1 MADTKNYGIAGVGA
15 NIELG
20 KRGNTIESNS
30 GNVIL
35 KTTAGALATIAGANG
50 TATSHFVTKAQLDAK
65 AADSADGFQISLGDV
80 TQHGD
85 GSYSGG
91 AIPLTDST
99 KISSAIDTL
108 NETLG
113 LLVPTAPGE
122 FPNGET
128 LSFSSTGNSPYLAG
142 GTVPNNTSGGSLPA
156 SAGASVTRVTDTT
169 PNSNQIDNFKSD
181 AGTLTA
187 MINNSAAGAVTFDGS
202 DKNGTVSSLRVSG
215 YQDFPAD
222 TPGFYTASDA
232 QVRVASALNAGWNR
246 IQMTKSDTSDTNEA
260 YFVVDD
266 MTSSP
271 SLASGD
277 VTSMSAGS
285 SAKSSGIE
293 HFATGGT
300 VTIGNMTMTNLAGE
314 TYRNGDPI
322 TITAEDGVVSSQSYS
337 YSDVGVSTPIARQT
351 TSAQSLSAM
360 TVNVNGTNR
369 HTLGTLTATGTN
381 VNGSGTLGQFGT
393 PNKTI
398 LLKAG
403 TARSSDID
411 EQNISIPS
419 GSTGGNRVYL
429 GSSATGDTPLGAG
442 NLPSSSLT
450 WDSNQDLSATGYKH
464 EATVVG
470 GRLRADQTDYTS
482 GYLPSGNTIDYSGK
496 DATQYMT
503 FYFAKSTL
511 STFSISISGN
521 YSGLFIGLPGVSD
534 SNAIS
539 PNATGGAWYD
549 AFSLYDGSGNPGGA
563 GNGAGC
569 ANGGVASGSSG
580 SVNIT
585 LGTQSTTNATNNVV
599 LIRIKYAVSNGNTLA
614 LSVS

>member
-1 MADTKNYGIAGVGA
+1 MADTKNYGLKGVGA

-50 TATSHFVTKAQLDAK
+50 SASSHFVTKAQLDAK

-113 LLVPTAPGE
+113 LLVPTAPAE
-122 FPNGET
+122 FPNSET
-128 LSFSSTGNSPYLAG
+128 LSFSSTGSSPYLAG
-142 GTVPNNTSGGSLPA
+142 GTVPDNTSGGSLPA

-181 AGTLTA
+181 AGTLTV
-187 MINNSAAGAVTFDGS
+187 MLNNSAAGAVTFDGS
-202 DKNGTVSSLRVSG
+202 DKDGTYTSLRVAG
-215 YQDFPAD
+215 HQDFPSD

-232 QVRVASALNAGWNR
+232 QIRVASALNAGWNR
-246 IQMTKSDTSDTNEA
+246 AQMTKSDTSDTNEA
-260 YFVVDD
+260 YFVVDNL
-266 MTSSP
+266 TSSP
-271 SLASGD
+271 AIASG
-277 VTSMSAGS
+277 TISADSSGS

-293 HFATGGT
+293 HFVTGGT
-300 VTIGNMTMTNLAGE
+300 LTVSNLTMTNLSGE
-314 TYRNGDPI
+314 TYRNGNPI
-322 TITAEDGVVSSQSYS
+322 SISGSDSIISSQNYS

-351 TSAQSLSAM
+351 TSAESLSAL

-369 HTLGTLTATGTN
+369 HTSGTLTVTGTN
-381 VNGSGTLGQFGT
+381 VNGSGSQSISG
-393 PNKTI
+393 TI

-403 TARSSDID
+403 TARSTDVD
-411 EQNISIPS
+411 EQNISKPS

-429 GSSATGDTPLGAG
+429 GASATGDTPLGAG

-450 WDSNQDLSATGYKH
+450 WDSNQDISATGFKH
-464 EATVVG
+464 EAGVVAG
-470 GRLRADQTDYTS
+470 MLTRNQTDYTS
-482 GYLPSGNTIDYSGK
+482 GHFPDGSTIDYSGK

-511 STFSISISGN
+511 STFSISITGS
-521 YSGLFIGLPGVSD
+521 YTGLFIGLPGVSD

-539 PNATGGAWYD
+539 PNATGGAWYN
-549 AFSLYDGSGNPGGA
+549 AFALYDGSGNPGGT

-569 ANGGVASGSSG
+569 GNGAVASGSSG
-580 SVNIT
+580 SVAIT

-599 LIRIKYAVSNGNTLA
+599 LVRVKLA
-614 LSVS
+614 GSDSISAISVS

>member
-1 MADTKNYGIAGVGA
+1 MADTKNYGLKGVGA

-50 TATSHFVTKAQLDAK
+50 SASSHFVTKAQLDAK

-113 LLVPTAPGE
+113 LLVPTAPAE
-122 FPNGET
+122 FPNSET
-128 LSFSSTGNSPYLAG
+128 LSFSSTGSSPYLAG
-142 GTVPNNTSGGSLPA
+142 GTVPDNTSGGSLPA

-181 AGTLTA
+181 AGTLTV
-187 MINNSAAGAVTFDGS
+187 MLNNSAAGAVTFDGS
-202 DKNGTVSSLRVSG
+202 DKDGTYTSLYVAG
-215 YQDFPAD
+215 HQDFPSD

-232 QVRVASALNAGWNR
+232 QIRVASALNAGWNR
-246 IQMTKSDTSDTNEA
+246 AQMTKSDTSDTNEA
-260 YFVVDD
+260 YFVVDNL
-266 MTSSP
+266 TSSP
-271 SLASGD
+271 AIASG
-277 VTSMSAGS
+277 TISADSSGS

-293 HFATGGT
+293 HFVTGGT
-300 VTIGNMTMTNLAGE
+300 LTVSNLTMSNLAGE
-314 TYRNGDPI
+314 TYRNGNPI
-322 TITAEDGVVSSQSYS
+322 SISGSDSIISSQNYS

-351 TSAQSLSAM
+351 TSAESLSAL

-369 HTLGTLTATGTN
+369 HTSGTLTVTGQN
-381 VNGSGTLGQFGT
+381 VNGSGSQSISG
-393 PNKTI
+393 TI

-403 TARSSDID
+403 TARSTDVD
-411 EQNISIPS
+411 EQNISKPS

-429 GSSATGDTPLGAG
+429 GASATGDTPLGAG

-450 WDSNQDLSATGYKH
+450 WDSNQDISATGFKH
-464 EATVVG
+464 EAGVVAG
-470 GRLRADQTDYTS
+470 MLTRNQTDYTS
-482 GYLPSGNTIDYSGK
+482 GHFPDGSTIDYSGK

-511 STFSISISGN
+511 STFSISITGS
-521 YSGLFIGLPGVSD
+521 YTGLFIGLPGVSD

-539 PNATGGAWYD
+539 PNATGGAWYN
-549 AFSLYDGSGNPGGA
+549 AFALYDGSGNPGGT

-569 ANGGVASGSSG
+569 GNGAVASGSSG
-580 SVNIT
+580 SVAIT

-599 LIRIKYAVSNGNTLA
+599 LVRVKLA
-614 LSVS
+614 GSDSISAISVS

>member
-91 AIPLTDST
+91 AINLTDST

-113 LLVPTAPGE
+113 LLVPTAPND
-122 FPNGET
+122 FPNSET
-128 LSFSSTGNSPYLAG
+128 LSFSSTGSSPYLASG
-142 GTVPNNTSGGSLPA
+142 SVPDNTSSGTLPA
-156 SAGASVTRVTDTT
+156 TAGASVTRITDTT

-181 AGTLTA
+181 SGTLTA
-187 MINNSAAGAVTFDGS
+187 MINNVAAGAVTFDGTNK
-202 DKNGTVSSLRVSG
+202 DGTTASLRVSG
-215 YQDFPAD
+215 YADFPAD

-232 QVRVASALNAGWNR
+232 QVRVASALSAGWNR
-246 IQMTKSDTSDTNEA
+246 IQMTHDEGSDTNTA

-271 SLASGD
+271 SIASGTISGD
-277 VTSMSAGS
+277 SAGS
-285 SAKSSGIE
+285 SAYSSGIE
-293 HFATGGT
+293 HFASGGT
-300 VTIGNMTMTNLAGE
+300 VTVSNLTMTNLAGE
-314 TYRNGDPI
+314 TYYNGSPI
-322 TITAEDGVVSSQSYS
+322 SVSGSDSIISSQSKS
-337 YSDVGVSTPIARQT
+337 YSDVGLSAPIARQT
-351 TSAQSLSAM
+351 TSAQSLSAL
-360 TVNVNGTNR
+360 TVNINGSNR
-369 HTLGTLTATGTN
+369 HTSGTLTVSGQN
-381 VNGSGTLGQFGT
+381 VNGSGSQGLAGT
-393 PNKTI
+393 V

-403 TARSSDID
+403 TARSSDVD

-419 GSTGGNRVYL
+419 GATGGNRVDL
-429 GSSATGDTPLGAG
+429 GSTATGDTPLGAG
-442 NLPSSSLT
+442 NLPNSSLT
-450 WDSNQDLSATGYKH
+450 WDSTQDLTASGYAH
-464 EATVVG
+464 EAGVVG
-470 GRLRADQTDYTS
+470 GILTSDQADYTS
-482 GYLPSGNTIDYSGK
+482 GYWPDGNAIDYSGK

-511 STFSISISGN
+511 STFSISITGS
-521 YSGLFIGLPGVSD
+521 YSGLVIGLPGVSD
-534 SNAIS
+534 SSSTS

-549 AFSLYDGSGNPGGA
+549 AFTLYDGSGNPGGA

-585 LGTQSTTNATNNVV
+585 LGTESTTNATNNVV
-599 LIRIKYAVSNGNTLA
+599 LVRVKLGSSDSISA

>member
-1 MADTKNYGIAGVGA
+1 MADTKNYGLKGVGA

-50 TATSHFVTKAQLDAK
+50 SASSHFVTKAQLDAK

-113 LLVPTAPGE
+113 LLVPTAPAE
-122 FPNGET
+122 FPNSET
-128 LSFSSTGNSPYLAG
+128 LSFSSTGSSPYLAG
-142 GTVPNNTSGGSLPA
+142 GTVPDNTSGGSLPA

-181 AGTLTA
+181 AGTLTV
-187 MINNSAAGAVTFDGS
+187 MLNNSAAGAVTFDGS
-202 DKNGTVSSLRVSG
+202 DKDGTYTSLYVAG
-215 YQDFPAD
+215 HQDFPSD

-232 QVRVASALNAGWNR
+232 QIRVASALNAGWNR
-246 IQMTKSDTSDTNEA
+246 AQMTKSDTSDTNEA
-260 YFVVDD
+260 YFVVDNL
-266 MTSSP
+266 TSSP
-271 SLASGD
+271 AIASG
-277 VTSMSAGS
+277 TISADSSGS

-293 HFATGGT
+293 HFVTGGT
-300 VTIGNMTMTNLAGE
+300 LTVSNLTMSNLAGE
-314 TYRNGDPI
+314 TYRNGNPI
-322 TITAEDGVVSSQSYS
+322 SISGSDSIISSQNYS

-351 TSAQSLSAM
+351 TSAESLSAL

-369 HTLGTLTATGTN
+369 HTSGTLTVTGQN
-381 VNGSGTLGQFGT
+381 VNGSGSQSISG
-393 PNKTI
+393 TI

-403 TARSSDID
+403 TARSTDVD
-411 EQNISIPS
+411 EQNISKPS

-429 GSSATGDTPLGAG
+429 GASATGDTPLGAG

-450 WDSNQDLSATGYKH
+450 WDSNQDISATGFKH
-464 EATVVG
+464 EAGVVAG
-470 GRLRADQTDYTS
+470 MLTRNQTDYTS
-482 GYLPSGNTIDYSGK
+482 GHFPDGSTIDYSGK

-511 STFSISISGN
+511 STFNISITGT
-521 YSGLFIGLPGVSD
+521 YTGLYIGLPGVSD

-539 PNATGGAWYD
+539 PNATGGAWYN
-549 AFSLYDGSGNPGGA
+549 AFALYDGSGNPGGT

-569 ANGGVASGSSG
+569 GNGAVASGSSG
-580 SVNIT
+580 SVAIT

-599 LIRIKYAVSNGNTLA
+599 LVRVKLA
-614 LSVS
+614 GSDSISAISVS

>member
-20 KRGNTIESNS
+20 KRGNTIESDS

-113 LLVPTAPGE
+113 LLVPTAPAE
-122 FPNGET
+122 FPNSET
-128 LSFSSTGNSPYLAG
+128 LSFSSTGSSPYLASG
-142 GTVPNNTSGGSLPA
+142 SVPNNTSGGSLPA

-181 AGTLTA
+181 AGTLTV
-187 MINNSAAGAVTFDGS
+187 MINDSAAGAVTFDGS
-202 DKNGTVSSLRVSG
+202 DKDGTYTSLRVSG
-215 YQDFPAD
+215 HGDSPSD

-271 SLASGD
+271 SLASGTISGD
-277 VTSMSAGS
+277 SAGS
-285 SAKSSGIE
+285 SAFSSGIE
-293 HFATGGT
+293 HYASGGT
-300 VTIGNMTMTNLAGE
+300 VTVSNLTMSNLSGE
-314 TYRNGDPI
+314 TYYNGNPI
-322 TITAEDGVVSSQSYS
+322 SVSGSDSIISSQSKS
-337 YSDVGVSTPIARQT
+337 YSDAGISTPIARQT
-351 TSAQSLSAM
+351 TSAQAIDAQ
-360 TVNVNGTNR
+360 TVNINGSNR
-369 HTLGTLTATGTN
+369 HTSGTLSVTGQN
-381 VNGSGTLGQFGT
+381 VNGSSSQGLSG
-393 PNKTI
+393 TI

-403 TARSSDID
+403 TARSSDVD
-411 EQNISIPS
+411 EQSISVPS
-419 GSTGGNRVYL
+419 GASGGNRVYL
-429 GSSATGDTPLGAG
+429 GSTGTGDTPLGAG

-450 WDSNQDLSATGYKH
+450 WDSTQSLAASGYVH
-464 EATVVG
+464 EAAVVG
-470 GRLRADQTDYTS
+470 GILTKNITDYTS
-482 GYLPSGNTIDYSGK
+482 GYWPDGNTIDYSSR

-503 FYFAKSTL
+503 FYFAKATM
-511 STFSISISGN
+511 STFSIAITGS

-534 SNAIS
+534 SSSTS

-549 AFSLYDGSGNPGGA
+549 AYSLYDGSGNPGGA

-599 LIRIKYAVSNGNTLA
+599 LVRIKLDSSESISA

>member
-1 MADTKNYGIAGVGA
+1 MADTKNYGFKGVGA

-20 KRGNTIESNS
+20 KRGNTIESDS

-50 TATSHFVTKAQLDAK
+50 TASSHFVTKAQLEAN

-113 LLVPTAPGE
+113 LLVPTAPAE
-122 FPNGET
+122 FPNSET
-128 LSFSSTGNSPYLAG
+128 LSFSSTGSSPYLASG
-142 GTVPNNTSGGSLPA
+142 SVPDNTSSGTLPA
-156 SAGASVTRVTDTT
+156 SAGASVTRITDTT

-181 AGTLTA
+181 AGTLTV
-187 MINNSAAGAVTFDGS
+187 MLNNSAAGAVTFDGS
-202 DKNGTVSSLRVSG
+202 DKDGTYTSLRVSG
-215 YQDFPAD
+215 HGDFPSD

-232 QVRVASALNAGWNR
+232 QIRVASALNAGWNR
-246 IQMTKSDTSDTNEA
+246 AQMTKSDTSDTNEA
-260 YFVVDD
+260 YFVVDNI
-266 MTSSP
+266 TSSP
-271 SLASGD
+271 SIASG
-277 VTSMSAGS
+277 TISADSSGS

-293 HFATGGT
+293 HFVTGGT
-300 VTIGNMTMTNLAGE
+300 LTVSSLTMTNLSGE
-314 TYRNGDPI
+314 TYRNGNPI
-322 TITAEDGVVSSQSYS
+322 TVSGSDSIISSQNYS

-351 TSAQSLSAM
+351 TSAQSLSAL

-369 HTLGTLTATGTN
+369 HTSGTLTVTGQN
-381 VNGSGTLGQFGT
+381 VNGSGSQGISG
-393 PNKTI
+393 TI

-411 EQNISIPS
+411 EQNISKPS

-429 GSSATGDTPLGAG
+429 GSTGTGDTPLGAG

-450 WDSNQDLSATGYKH
+450 WDSNQDISASGYAH
-464 EATVVG
+464 EAGVVAG
-470 GRLRADQTDYTS
+470 FLTSDQTDYTS
-482 GYLPSGNTIDYSGK
+482 GYFPDGSTIDYSGK

-503 FYFAKSTL
+503 FYFAKATM
-511 STFSISISGN
+511 STFSISITGS

-534 SNAIS
+534 SSSTS
-539 PNATGGAWYD
+539 PNATGGAWYN
-549 AFSLYDGSGNPGGA
+549 AFALYDGSGNPGGT

-569 ANGGVASGSSG
+569 GNGAVASGSSG
-580 SVNIT
+580 SVAIT

-599 LIRIKYAVSNGNTLA
+599 LVRVKLGSSNSISA
-614 LSVS
+614 ISVS

>member
-1 MADTKNYGIAGVGA
+1 MADTKNYGLKGVGA

-50 TATSHFVTKAQLDAK
+50 SASSHFVTKAQLDAK

-113 LLVPTAPGE
+113 LLVPTAPAE
-122 FPNGET
+122 FPNSET
-128 LSFSSTGNSPYLAG
+128 LSFSSTGSSPYLAG
-142 GTVPNNTSGGSLPA
+142 GTVPDNTSGGSLPA

-181 AGTLTA
+181 AGTLTV
-187 MINNSAAGAVTFDGS
+187 MLNNSAAGAVTFDGS
-202 DKNGTVSSLRVSG
+202 DKDGTYTSLRVAG
-215 YQDFPAD
+215 HQDFPSD

-232 QVRVASALNAGWNR
+232 QIRVASALNAGWNR
-246 IQMTKSDTSDTNEA
+246 AQMTKSDTSDTNEA
-260 YFVVDD
+260 YFVVDNL
-266 MTSSP
+266 TSSP
-271 SLASGD
+271 AIASG
-277 VTSMSAGS
+277 TISADSSGS

-293 HFATGGT
+293 HFVTGGT
-300 VTIGNMTMTNLAGE
+300 LTVSNLTMSNLAGE
-314 TYRNGDPI
+314 TYRNGNPI
-322 TITAEDGVVSSQSYS
+322 SISGSDSIISSQNYS

-351 TSAQSLSAM
+351 TSAESLSAL

-369 HTLGTLTATGTN
+369 HTSGTLTVTGQN
-381 VNGSGTLGQFGT
+381 VNGSGSQSISG
-393 PNKTI
+393 TI

-403 TARSSDID
+403 TARSTDVD
-411 EQNISIPS
+411 EQNISKPS

-429 GSSATGDTPLGAG
+429 GASATGDTPLGAG

-450 WDSNQDLSATGYKH
+450 WDSNQDISATGFKH
-464 EATVVG
+464 EAGVVAG
-470 GRLRADQTDYTS
+470 MLTRNQTDYTS
-482 GYLPSGNTIDYSGK
+482 GHFPDGSTIDYSGK

-511 STFSISISGN
+511 STFNISITGT
-521 YSGLFIGLPGVSD
+521 YTGLYIGLPGVSD

-539 PNATGGAWYD
+539 PNATGGAWYN
-549 AFSLYDGSGNPGGA
+549 AFALYDGSGNPGGT

-569 ANGGVASGSSG
+569 GNGAVASGSSG
-580 SVNIT
+580 SVAIT

-599 LIRIKYAVSNGNTLA
+599 LVRVKLA
-614 LSVS
+614 GSDSISAISVS

>member
-1 MADTKNYGIAGVGA
+1 MADTKNYGLKGVGA

-50 TATSHFVTKAQLDAK
+50 SASSHFVTKAQLDAK

-113 LLVPTAPGE
+113 LLVPTAPAE
-122 FPNGET
+122 FPNSET
-128 LSFSSTGNSPYLAG
+128 LSFSSTGSSPYLAG
-142 GTVPNNTSGGSLPA
+142 GTVPDNTSGGSLPA

-181 AGTLTA
+181 AGTLTV
-187 MINNSAAGAVTFDGS
+187 MLNNSAAGAVTFDGS
-202 DKNGTVSSLRVSG
+202 DKDGTYTSLRVAG
-215 YQDFPAD
+215 HQDFPSD

-232 QVRVASALNAGWNR
+232 QIRVASALNAGWNR
-246 IQMTKSDTSDTNEA
+246 AQMTKSDTSDTNEA
-260 YFVVDD
+260 YFVVDNL
-266 MTSSP
+266 TSSP
-271 SLASGD
+271 AIASG
-277 VTSMSAGS
+277 TISADSSGS

-293 HFATGGT
+293 HFVTGGT
-300 VTIGNMTMTNLAGE
+300 LTVSNLTMSNLAGE
-314 TYRNGDPI
+314 TYRNGNPI
-322 TITAEDGVVSSQSYS
+322 SISGSDSIISSQNYS

-351 TSAQSLSAM
+351 TSAESLSAL

-369 HTLGTLTATGTN
+369 HTSGTLTVTGQN
-381 VNGSGTLGQFGT
+381 VNGSGSQSISG
-393 PNKTI
+393 TI

-403 TARSSDID
+403 TARSTDVD
-411 EQNISIPS
+411 EQNISKPS

-429 GSSATGDTPLGAG
+429 GASATGDTPLGAG

-450 WDSNQDLSATGYKH
+450 WDSNQDISATGFKH
-464 EATVVG
+464 EAGVVAG
-470 GRLRADQTDYTS
+470 MLTRNQTDYTS
-482 GYLPSGNTIDYSGK
+482 GHFPDGSTIDYSGK

-511 STFSISISGN
+511 STFSISITGS
-521 YSGLFIGLPGVSD
+521 YTGLFIGLPGVSD

-539 PNATGGAWYD
+539 PNATGGAWYN
-549 AFSLYDGSGNPGGA
+549 AFALYDGSGNPGGT

-569 ANGGVASGSSG
+569 GNGAVASGSSG
-580 SVNIT
+580 SVAIT

-599 LIRIKYAVSNGNTLA
+599 LVRVKLA
-614 LSVS
+614 GSDSISAISVS

>member
-15 NIELG
+15 NIEIG

-80 TQHGD
+80 TQYGD

-91 AIPLTDST
+91 AINLTDST

-113 LLVPTAPGE
+113 LLVPTSPGD

-128 LSFSSTGNSPYLAG
+128 LSFSSTGSSPFLASG
-142 GTVPNNTSGGSLPA
+142 AVPDRTSSGTLPA

-181 AGTLTA
+181 SGTLTA
-187 MINNSAAGAVTFDGS
+187 LINNSAAGAVTFDGS
-202 DKNGTVSSLRVSG
+202 DKDGTYTSLRVSG
-215 YQDFPAD
+215 HGDFPAD

-232 QVRVASALNAGWNR
+232 QIRVASALDTGWNR
-246 IQMTKSDTSDTNEA
+246 FKMTHDDGNTNEV
-260 YFVVDD
+260 YIVIDD
-266 MTSSP
+266 NTSSP
-271 SLASGD
+271 SLASG
-277 VTSMSAGS
+277 SISADSSGS

-293 HFATGGT
+293 HFASGGT
-300 VTIGNMTMTNLAGE
+300 VTVSSLTMSNLSGE
-314 TYRNGDPI
+314 TYYNGNPI
-322 TITAEDGVVSSQSYS
+322 SVSGSDSIINSQSKS

-351 TSAQSLSAM
+351 TSAQSLSAL
-360 TVNVNGTNR
+360 TVNINGSNR
-369 HTLGTLTATGTN
+369 HTSGTLTVNGQN
-381 VNGSGTLGQFGT
+381 VNGSGSQSISG
-393 PNKTI
+393 TI

-403 TARSSDID
+403 TARSSDVD
-411 EQNISIPS
+411 EQSISKPS
-419 GSTGGNRVYL
+419 GSSGGNRVYL

-450 WDSNQDLSATGYKH
+450 FDSNQDLSASGFKH
-464 EATVVG
+464 EAAVVG
-470 GRLRADQTDYTS
+470 GIASSDQTDYTS
-482 GYLPSGNTIDYSGK
+482 GYFPDGSTINYSGK
-496 DATQYMT
+496 DATQYLT
-503 FYFAKSTL
+503 FYFAKSTM
-511 STFSISISGN
+511 STFSVSITGS

-534 SNAIS
+534 SSSAS
-539 PNATGGAWYD
+539 PNATGGAWYN
-549 AFSLYDGSGNPGGA
+549 AFQLYDGSGNPGGT

-569 ANGGVASGSSG
+569 ANGAIASGSSG
-580 SVNIT
+580 SVSIT
-585 LGTQSTTNATNNVV
+585 LGTESTTNATNNVV
-599 LIRIKYAVSNGNTLA
+599 LVRVKLGSSNSISA
-614 LSVS
+614 LSVT